1 MIGAV
6 AFDPDD
12 SAIAYAGTGEGN
24 GFNNLSLGILKSE
37 DGGTTWREM
46 PDRQF
51 DQTGFF
57 DLLPLGGSRILAATT
72 NGLWLS
78 SDGGESWTRLFR
90 APTWSFSRLPEGG
103 EILAASEDGL
113 RFSFDGE
120 LWGSV
125 GLPLSPERWTRMAVC
140 HSPQNSAVAYVFAV
154 SGGEEGDV
162 HLWRRDPRNGGFQ
175 EVLIPRIAPGSA
187 GFNWVAAAA
196 PGPRGSRETLFLG
209 SVPLFRGVRL
219 ESGAW
224 RWSNVSDRNDGDSI
238 HVDQHAVVFDPQTPG
253 TLYVGNDGG
262 VFRSRDT
269 GETWESLNRGLAITE
284 TLFLAQDP
292 RSADKLLAGTQDNGT
307 LRYDG
312 SPVWRLVAV
321 GDGGPCA
328 IQQETPYLYF
338 HTFAHLTLERSNR
351 EGDRDTWDRLWKD
364 RPERSS
370 LFYPPMRVLGDVVV
384 QAGETVQI
392 SSDAGNHFT
401 EVDLPAGSGLASA
414 IEIVDRDRILVG
426 TETGDL
432 YRIDRNPAGWDHPI
446 PLLQPRAGFISSIL
460 AADRDHLWVAY
471 SDAPGPGQG
480 QIFRSVT
487 GGQDWE
493 DLSIRKLKQ
502 DFELP
507 VNVIRADPA
516 DPNVLY
522 AGTEFGVFRYEG
534 GWMDL
539 SEGLPHVM
547 VKDLVFYAPG
557 RRLRAATASRGVW
570 EIVLPS

>member
-1 MIGAV
+1 
-6 AFDPDD
+6 
-12 SAIAYAGTGEGN
+12 
-24 GFNNLSLGILKSE
+24 
-37 DGGTTWREM
+37 REM
-46 PDRQF
+46 PDRQL

-72 NGLWLS
+72 SGLWLS
-78 SDGGESWTRLFR
+78 SDGGESWTRLFPAR
-90 APTWSFSRLPEGG
+90 TWSFSRLPEGG

-113 RFSFDGE
+113 RYSYDGE
-120 LWGSV
+120 SWGSV
-125 GLPLSPERWTRMAVC
+125 GLPLAPKSWTRMAVC
-140 HSPQNSAVAYVFAV
+140 HSPQNAAVAHVFAV

-162 HLWRRDPRNGGFQ
+162 HLWRRSPRDGRFQ
-175 EVLIPRIAPGSA
+175 EILIPHIDAGSA

-196 PGPRGSRETLFLG
+196 PGPRGSREALFLG

-224 RWSNVSDRNDGDSI
+224 RWSNVSDRNDGDPI
-238 HVDQHAVVFDPQTPG
+238 HVDQHAVVFDLQTPG

-269 GETWESLNRGLAITE
+269 GQTWESLNRGLAIAE
-284 TLFLAQDP
+284 TLFLAQDS

-307 LRYDG
+307 LHYDG
-312 SPVWRLVAV
+312 LPLWRLVAV

-338 HTFAHLTLERSNR
+338 HTFAHLTLERSDR
-351 EGDRDTWDRLWKD
+351 EGGRGTWEGIGQD
-364 RPERSS
+364 RPERKS
-370 LFYPPMRVLGDVVV
+370 LFYPPIRVLGEVVV

-392 SSDAGNHFT
+392 SSDAGDSFT
-401 EVDLPAGSGLASA
+401 EVFLLAGSGLVSA

-432 YRIDRNPAGWDHPI
+432 YRIDRNPTGWDPPI

-471 SDAPGPGQG
+471 SDVPGPGQG
-480 QIFRSVT
+480 QIFRST
-487 GGQDWE
+487 NGGQDWE
-493 DLSIRKLKQ
+493 DLSIG

-516 DPNVLY
+516 SPNILY
-522 AGTEFGVFRYEG
+522 AGTDFGVFRYEG
-534 GWMDL
+534 GWEDL
-539 SEGLPHVM
+539 SEGLPHAL
-547 VKDLVFYAPG
+547 VKDLVFYAPDH
-557 RRLRAATASRGVW
+557 RLRAATASRGVW
-570 EIVLPS
+570 EIVLPA